1 VSRQRQAA
9 GTQLELFAE
18 PEHQAAHWSNK
29 PPEHEGQVHEVRGV
43 RWVGVGAT
51 WMLEET
57 VKRLA
62 EARARIAEN
71 E

>member
-1 VSRQRQAA
+1 VSRRRRVVGA
-9 GTQLELFAE
+9 QLELFAE
-18 PEHQAAHWSNK
+18 PEHQAAHWSTR
-29 PPEHEGQVHEVRGV
+29 PPEREGQVHEVRGV
-43 RWVGVGAT
+43 RWVGVSGT

-62 EARARIAEN
+62 AARAELVQN